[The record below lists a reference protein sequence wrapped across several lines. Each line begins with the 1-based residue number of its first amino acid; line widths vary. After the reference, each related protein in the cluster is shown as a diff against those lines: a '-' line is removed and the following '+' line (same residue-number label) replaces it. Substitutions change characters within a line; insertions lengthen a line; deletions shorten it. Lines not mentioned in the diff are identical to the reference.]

1 MIGHKFGGSSVAN
14 AERISRVVDILLG
27 RDEAQVVVISAMQ
40 GVTDA
45 LIGLVKQAAARDS
58 AWRDALALL
67 EKRHLETA
75 EALLTTQ
82 SAPVVDTL
90 KGEFASLRDLLN
102 AQALIGAVSGD
113 LMDLVSGLGE
123 VWSST
128 IVDATIRAR
137 GQSSRWLDAREV
149 LVVEKS
155 ELGAMVQWEESR
167 KKLGPSL
174 GARTIVT
181 GFVART
187 RDGRITTLGRNGSD
201 YSGAIFAALFDAK
214 ELHIW
219 SDVDGVLSA
228 DPRLVPEA
236 VLIERLS
243 YDEACELAYFGAKV
257 IHPQTMAPAIEKNIP
272 IIARSTFNA
281 THPGTRISAQSDLT
295 TPVKG
300 VTTFTGLAILNIEGA
315 GMIGVPGT
323 AERAFA
329 ALKQSGVSV
338 VMISQGSSEHSICCV
353 IRETDGEAAK
363 KAVLDAFGRELRAKL
378 LSDVTVTPGIAAL
391 AVVGDGMAGMPGVAA
406 RLFAALGR
414 AGVNVRMI
422 AQGSS
427 ERNISVA
434 ISAADA
440 KRALRAVHAGFY
452 LSAQT
457 ISVGVIGPGNVG
469 QAFLRQLASA
479 RERLLK
485 TSNVDLRVRAVASSR
500 RMTLDD
506 TASSSDAPLG
516 FSVAYINDVSNDD
529 TGSFYVGHRL
539 PHRYARAGA
548 IDGATLRLN
557 GVDRAVTY
565 VDGSVAKGW
574 RLMCKGSGAFE
585 MGAGAHVGA
594 KVEVIAENGVPLDLD
609 AFTAHVQAEH
619 LPHAVIVDCSSSD
632 AVADRYEG
640 WLERGIHVITPN
652 KSAGSGP
659 WKRYESIKA
668 KGARF
673 RYESTVGAGLPVI
686 TTLRDLIDTGDEVLA
701 VEGIFSGT
709 LAYLFNKFDGT
720 TPFSEL
726 VRQAKQLGYTEPDPR
741 DDLSGLDVARKLVIL
756 ARENGWKTTL
766 DEIALESLVP
776 ESLRK
781 VSVDEFMSRLGELDA
796 PLKAKLQPGKVLRY
810 VAKLEAGGKASVGL
824 VALPADHSFAH
835 IRLTDNVVQFTTK
848 RYAQNP
854 LVVQGP
860 GAGPEVT
867 AAGVFADLLRV
878 ASALGAKL

>member
-14 AERISRVVDILLG
+14 AERISRVVDILSS
-27 RDEAQVVVISAMQ
+27 RDEAQVVVISAMS

-45 LIGLVKQAAARDS
+45 LISLVRQAAARD
-58 AWRDALALL
+58 AKWPDALTALRTKHEEAARALL
-67 EKRHLETA
+67 GTAATPVLEKFAA
-75 EALLTTQ
+75 EFT
-82 SAPVVDTL
+82 
-90 KGEFASLRDLLN
+90 SLRDLLN
-102 AQALIGAVSGD
+102 AQALIGAVSAD
-113 LMDLVSGLGE
+113 LLELVSGLGE

-128 IVDATIRAR
+128 LVDATLRAR
-137 GQSSRWLDAREV
+137 GQPSQWLDAREV

-155 ELGAMVQWEESR
+155 ELGAMVQWEASR
-167 KKLGPSL
+167 KKLAAFPKGP
-174 GARTIVT
+174 RTIVT

-187 RDGRITTLGRNGSD
+187 ADGRVTTLGRNGSD
-201 YSGAIFAALFDAK
+201 YSGAIFAALFGAK
-214 ELHIW
+214 EVHIW

-236 VLIERLS
+236 VLINKLS

-257 IHPQTMAPAIEKNIP
+257 IHPQTMAPAIENQIP
-272 IIARSTFNA
+272 IIARSTFNP
-281 THPGTRISAQSDLT
+281 THPGTRISAEQDLT

-323 AERAFA
+323 AERAFE

-353 IRETDGEAAK
+353 IREGDSERAR
-363 KAVLDAFGRELRAKL
+363 KAVLDAFNRELSAKL
-378 LSDVTVTPGIAAL
+378 LSDVTVTPGVAAL
-391 AVVGDGMAGMPGVAA
+391 AVVGDGMAGLPGVAA

-414 AGVNVRMI
+414 ANVNVKVI

-427 ERNISVA
+427 ERNISVV
-434 ISAADA
+434 IDAADA
-440 KRALRAVHAGFY
+440 RRALRAVHAGFY

-469 QAFLRQLASA
+469 ATFLKQLAST

-485 TSNVDLRVRAVASSR
+485 TSNVDLRVRAIAGSKKMALGESLAPDAVKDR
-500 RMTLDD
+500 D
-506 TASSSDAPLG
+506 T
-516 FSVAYINDVSNDD
+516 
-529 TGSFYVGHRL
+529 
-539 PHRYARAGA
+539 
-548 IDGATLRLN
+548 
-557 GVDRAVTY
+557 
-565 VDGSVAKGW
+565 
-574 RLMCKGSGAFE
+574 
-585 MGAGAHVGA
+585 
-594 KVEVIAENGVPLDLD
+594 DLD
-609 AFTAHVQAEH
+609 ALTAHVLAEH

-632 AVADRYEG
+632 AVAERYAG
-640 WLERGIHVITPN
+640 WLEKGIHVITPN

-659 WKRYESIKA
+659 LKRYEAIKSQ
-668 KGARF
+668 GARF

-709 LAYLFNKFDGT
+709 LAYLFNKFDGSV
-720 TPFSEL
+720 PFSEL
-726 VRQAKQLGYTEPDPR
+726 VRQAKALGYTEPDPR

-756 ARENGWKTTL
+756 ARENGWKMSL
-766 DEIALESLVP
+766 DQIALESLVP
-776 ESLRK
+776 EALRT
-781 VSVDEFMSRLGELDA
+781 VSVEDFMARLSELDA
-796 PLKAKLQPGKVLRY
+796 PMKAKLQPGKVLRY
-810 VAKLEAGGKASVGL
+810 VAKLDASGKASVGL
-824 VALPADHSFAH
+824 VALPADHAFAH